1 MNKLKKF
8 GAAFISAVMLC
19 GSVSV
24 GYTALAASS
33 VSVSDAIQITN
44 ADDFA
49 EFVKNCTLDS
59 YSVGKKFVLTAD
71 ISLTGKSISPVPS
84 FGGSFDGNGHTISG
98 LNIQKSGS
106 ALGLFRYIEKTGSV
120 KNLTVTGLVS
130 PSGTATECGGIAGVN
145 RGRIIDCRFNGIV
158 RGKEQCGGLVGLNEE
173 SGIITGSS
181 ANGRVQANHFA
192 GGIAG
197 KNYGSIRAVESTV
210 SVNTNNVDDSIEL
223 SDLSISDIYST
234 ENAVDMTDVGG
245 IAGYS
250 AGTLIGCINRGTVGY
265 QHVGYNIG
273 GIAGRQDGYVSGCE
287 NYGTIYGRK
296 DVAGIVGQAEP
307 HFMLTYS
314 REKLDDLDEELDKLN
329 DLISSTIDD
338 MGSRADVISGDFSG
352 INSTLDDIRSDTD
365 GVMQEADRIINA
377 DVDSVN
383 EIMARIDDCISML
396 RPVMNIFS
404 ESADDVSDA
413 FDKLSDAGVLLGTS
427 IDNLSDGME
436 VIFDAMD
443 GFSDAAEE
451 LKNSAAAV
459 SDALSAFKKGLG
471 DPDQMKAAL
480 EALEDDIY
488 TVKYIVNSIADN
500 SNDLLEAIDRFENSE
515 DTKAAIDKIKA
526 ALKDISETSE
536 KLSKDLDTL
545 NTALGK
551 VNDELQKIYDDPD
564 NYEKYLRELLKLLAD
579 GLGKELADAAEA
591 VFDDMSELTKALS
604 DLAGGVSDL
613 INSDAWSRFRDDIDK
628 VSEDVRKDMEYISKI
643 TDTSVTTP
651 DIDVDELYLVIDYLK
666 QASDG
671 LSSAAGDIESA
682 IDKIQGTWD
691 YLDRASA
698 AAIAAAYCASDAMDL
713 AKNASDKI
721 GSAIDEIGDIFDYF
735 DGKPTVEF
743 IGADNAFTSSRDN
756 LSDSLKNLTDDL
768 NRLNSSASVTSD
780 IFEADLKK
788 INDQIAVIE
797 DLIVEIVDEITNKST
812 DIDDYTQDISS
823 DDSTGYAQGKIA
835 DSKNYGSINAD
846 VNVGGIAGSMGVE
859 NSFDPES
866 DGIETV
872 GDKSSNFLYKF
883 RTVVSGCINYGYVTA
898 KKDGAGGIAGDMSAG
913 CVKDSYGYGDV
924 ESTGGDNVGG
934 VVGHSDALI
943 IRSGAMCHV
952 SGEDYVGG
960 VVGQGA
966 DIKDCRAFVKITSY
980 TEYAGAIAGYA
991 DGEISQNVFADSD
1004 IGGIDGVSYRT
1015 KAYPVSYEKLL
1026 KLDYVPEDFSQIKL
1040 IFIADGTTVAERTY
1054 AYGDDV
1060 PDSDIPE
1067 IPTKEGS
1074 YAGWE
1079 EFETHNLR
1087 FGSVINAEYHD
1098 KITAIAT
1105 EQRRDDGLPVILV
1118 QGHFSGSDKLQ
1129 ASVSGG
1135 VWHLVIP
1142 DDGTYKHVVRY
1153 YCPDD
1158 PKKTDV
1164 CINGRVVESEV
1175 DGKYLVF
1182 TAGLSEFDLST
1193 TPKAVNPFIFI
1204 AAGCGAALLALIII
1218 AVIIHKKRKKRKAA
1232 KTAGTEN
1239 KTEETSETASD
1250 ETTGKKS
1257 DETAEEATDDK
1268 TEVNTAE

>member
-8 GAAFISAVMLC
+8 GAAVLSAVMLC
-19 GSVSV
+19 GSVS
-24 GYTALAASS
+24 GGCAALAESS
-33 VSVSDAIQITN
+33 VTVSDAIAISSVE
-44 ADDFA
+44 DFA

-71 ISLTGKSISPVPS
+71 IGLTGKSVSSVPS

-98 LNIQKSGS
+98 LNIQSSGS

-120 KNLTVTGLVS
+120 RNLIVTGLVS

-145 RGRIIDCRFNGIV
+145 RGRIIGCRFNGIV
-158 RGKEQCGGLVGLNEE
+158 RGKEQCGGIAGLNEE

-192 GGIAG
+192 GGITG
-197 KNYGSIRAVESTV
+197 KNYGSVRACESTV

-250 AGTLIGCINRGTVGY
+250 AGTLIGCTNRGTVGY

-287 NYGTIYGRK
+287 NYGEIYGRK

-314 REKLDDLDEELDKLN
+314 REKLDDLDEELDKLSSLIN
-329 DLISSTIDD
+329 DTIEHISDRS
-338 MGSRADVISGDFSG
+338 DVISGDFSK

-383 EIMARIDDCISML
+383 EIMARIDDCIMML
-396 RPVMNIFS
+396 DPVMDIFG
-404 ESADDVSDA
+404 ESADDISDA

-427 IDNLSDGME
+427 VDSLSDGMKA
-436 VIFDAMD
+436 IFDAME
-443 GFSDAAEE
+443 GFSDAAKE
-451 LKNSAAAV
+451 LKDSAAAV

-471 DPDQMKAAL
+471 DPEQMKAAL

-488 TVKYIVNSIADN
+488 TVKFIVNSIADN
-500 SNDLLEAIDRFENSE
+500 ANDLLTAIDRFENSE
-515 DTKAAIDKIKA
+515 QTKAALDKIKA

-536 KLSKDLDTL
+536 KLSKDLDAL

-564 NYEKYLRELLKLLAD
+564 NYEKYLRELLDLLAG

-591 VFDDMSELTKALS
+591 VFDDMSELTKAMS
-604 DLAGGVSDL
+604 DLAGGISDL
-613 INSDAWSRFRDDIDK
+613 INSDAWARFKDDIDK
-628 VSEDVRKDMEYISKI
+628 VAEDVRKDMQHISNI
-643 TDTSVTTP
+643 TDTTVTTP
-651 DIDVDELYLVIDYLK
+651 DIDVDELYSVIDYLK
-666 QASDG
+666 TASDG
-671 LSSAAGDIESA
+671 LSAAGGDIESA
-682 IDKIQGTWD
+682 IDKIRGTWD

-713 AKNASDKI
+713 AKNATDKI

-735 DGKPTVEF
+735 NEKPTVEF
-743 IGADNAFTSSRDN
+743 IGADNAFTFSRDT

-768 NRLNSSASVTSD
+768 NRLNNSASVTSD
-780 IFEADLKK
+780 ILTADLKK

-797 DLIVEIVDEITNKST
+797 DLIVDIIDDVTNKST
-812 DIDDYTQDISS
+812 DIKDYTQDISS
-823 DDSTGYAQGKIA
+823 DDTNGYAQGKIV

-872 GDKSSNFLYKF
+872 GDKSSNFLYKL
-883 RTVVSGCINYGYVTA
+883 RTVVSGCVNYGSVSA

-913 CVKDSYGYGDV
+913 CVMDSYGYGNV
-924 ESTGGDNVGG
+924 ESTSGNCVGG
-934 VVGHSDALI
+934 VVGKSEALVV
-943 IRSGAMCHV
+943 RSGAMCRV

-960 VVGQGA
+960 VVGQGK
-966 DIKDCRAFVKITSY
+966 DITDCRAFVKITSY

-991 DGEISQNVFADSD
+991 DGEISHNVFSDSD
-1004 IGGIDGVSYRT
+1004 IGGIDGVSYRA
-1015 KAYPVSYEKLL
+1015 KAYPMDYEKLL
-1026 KLDYVPEDFSQIKL
+1026 TLNYVPEDFSQIKL
-1040 IFIADGTTVAERTY
+1040 IFVADGTTVAERTY
-1054 AYGDDV
+1054 SYGDDV

-1067 IPTKEGS
+1067 IPGKEGC
-1074 YAGWE
+1074 YAEWE
-1079 EFETHNLR
+1079 EFDAHDLK
-1087 FGSVINAEYHD
+1087 FGAVINAEYRD

-1105 EQRRDDGLPVILV
+1105 AQRRDDGLPVILV
-1118 QGHFSGSDKLQ
+1118 QGHFSGSDELS
-1129 ASVSGG
+1129 AEVSGG
-1135 VWHLVIP
+1135 VWHIVIP
-1142 DDGTYKHVVRY
+1142 DDGTYKHIVRY
-1153 YCPDD
+1153 YSSED
-1158 PKKTDV
+1158 PKTVDV
-1164 CINGRVVESEV
+1164 CINGRAVESEV
-1175 DGKYLVF
+1175 DGRYIVF
-1182 TAGLSEFDLST
+1182 EAGLSEFDIST
-1193 TPKAVNPFIFI
+1193 APKAVNPLIFI
-1204 AAGCGAALLALIII
+1204 AAGAGAAVTVLIII
-1218 AVIIHKKRKKRKAA
+1218 AVIIHKKKKKKASGKPSEDKNDPSA
-1232 KTAGTEN
+1232 EPDEKKAGE
-1239 KTEETSETASD
+1239 AD
-1250 ETTGKKS
+1250 
-1257 DETAEEATDDK
+1257 DAEEVK
-1268 TEVNTAE
+1268 SAE

>member
-8 GAAFISAVMLC
+8 GAAVVSAVMLC
-19 GSVSV
+19 GSVSG

-33 VSVSDAIQITN
+33 VSVSDAIQITSV
-44 ADDFA
+44 DDFA

-71 ISLTGKSISPVPS
+71 ISLTGKSVAPVPS

-98 LNIQKSGS
+98 LNVQISGS

-130 PSGTATECGGIAGVN
+130 PSGSATECGGVAGVN

-158 RGKEQCGGLVGLNEE
+158 RGKEQCGGIVGLNEE
-173 SGIITGSS
+173 SGIVTGSS

-197 KNYGSIRAVESTV
+197 KNYGSIRASESTV

-223 SDLSISDIYST
+223 SDLSVSDIYST
-234 ENAVDMTDVGG
+234 ENAVDMTDAGG

-250 AGTLIGCINRGTVGY
+250 AGTLIGCVNRGTVGY

-273 GIAGRQDGYVSGCE
+273 GVAGRQDGYVSGCE
-287 NYGTIYGRK
+287 NYGTVYGRK

-314 REKLDDLDEELDKLN
+314 KEKLDDLDEELDKLN
-329 DLISSTIDD
+329 TLINDTIND
-338 MGSRADVISGDFSG
+338 MGSRADVISGNFSG

-383 EIMARIDDCISML
+383 EIIARIDDCITML
-396 RPVMNIFS
+396 SPVMDIFS

-436 VIFDAMD
+436 VIFEAMD

-471 DPDQMKAAL
+471 DPEQMKAAL
-480 EALEDDIY
+480 DALEDDIY

-500 SNDLLEAIDRFENSE
+500 ANNLLEAIDRFENSP

-526 ALKDISETSE
+526 ALDDISKTSE

-564 NYEKYLRELLKLLAD
+564 NYEKYLKELLDKLAD

-591 VFDDMSELTKALS
+591 VFDDMSDLTKALS

-613 INSDAWSRFRDDIDK
+613 INSDAWSRFKDDIDK
-628 VSEDVRKDMEYISKI
+628 VAEDVRKDMEYISKI
-643 TDTSVTTP
+643 TDTTVTTP
-651 DIDVDELYLVIDYLK
+651 DIDVDELYLVLDYLR

-671 LSSAAGDIESA
+671 LSAAGGDIESA

-721 GSAIDEIGDIFDYF
+721 GSAIDEIGEIFDYF
-735 DGKPTVEF
+735 DGKPTIEF
-743 IGADNAFTSSRDN
+743 VGADNAFTSSRDG
-756 LSDSLKNLTDDL
+756 LSASLKDLTDDL
-768 NRLNSSASVTSD
+768 NRLNNSASVTSD

-797 DLIVEIVDEITNKST
+797 DLIVDIVDDITNKST
-812 DIDDYTQDISS
+812 DIEDYTQDISS
-823 DDSTGYAQGKIA
+823 DDTNGYAQGKIA

-883 RTVVSGCINYGYVTA
+883 RTVVSGCINYGNVTA

-924 ESTGGDNVGG
+924 ESTGGNNVGG
-934 VVGHSDALI
+934 VVGQSDALI
-943 IRSGAMCHV
+943 LRSGAMCRV

-960 VVGQGA
+960 IVGKGA
-966 DIKDCRAFVKITSY
+966 DITDCRAFVKITAY
-980 TEYAGAIAGYA
+980 TEYAGAVAGYA
-991 DGEISQNVFADSD
+991 DGDISHNVFADSD
-1004 IGGIDGVSYRT
+1004 IGGIDGVSYRA
-1015 KAYPVSYEKLL
+1015 KAYPVDYEKLIT
-1026 KLDYVPEDFSQIKL
+1026 LDYVPEDFSQIKL
-1040 IFIADGTTVAERTY
+1040 IFVADGTTVAERTY
-1054 AYGDDV
+1054 SYGDDV

-1067 IPTKEGS
+1067 IPAKDGS
-1074 YAGWE
+1074 YAEWE
-1079 EFETHNLR
+1079 EFDTHDLH
-1087 FGSVINAEYHD
+1087 FGAVINAEYHD

-1118 QGHFSGSDKLQ
+1118 QGHFSGTDALQ

-1158 PKKTDV
+1158 PKSTDI

-1182 TAGLSEFDLST
+1182 TAGLSEFDIST
-1193 TPKAVNPFIFI
+1193 TPKLVDPIIFI
-1204 AAGCGAALLALIII
+1204 AAGGGAALLALIII
-1218 AVIIHKKRKKRKAA
+1218 AAAIHKKKKKRAAKSAAEAEEHSDESTVENAENGSDKAA
-1232 KTAGTEN
+1232 EDN
-1239 KTEETSETASD
+1239 S
-1250 ETTGKKS
+1250 
-1257 DETAEEATDDK
+1257 DDK
-1268 TEVNTAE
+1268 TEVNSAE